1 MSLPRDAEVVV
12 CGAGVAGLATAWHLA
27 VRRGVAGVV
36 IVDERPPLTLTSD
49 KSTECYR
56 NWWPD
61 APMVELANRSIALL
75 DELAESSG
83 NAFALNRNGYLF
95 ATATAAGAD
104 ALARQAA
111 AISALGAGP
120 LRVHR
125 GPLPGPGSSPYTAP
139 DWDRP
144 RPTADGADLFL
155 DAAEIARRFPGL
167 APDTVA
173 ALHTRRCGWLSAQ
186 QLGMLWLEQARA
198 AGARLVEGRVVG
210 VELADGAVASV
221 RVAHGAGGAVERIA
235 TPVFVDAAGPAAGE
249 VARLAGVEL
258 PLAHELHL
266 KVFFEDE
273 RRVLARESPLVCWQD
288 PVRVDWS
295 AEERAGLAEDPAT
308 RNLLEELPAG
318 VHFRPEGGRDS
329 RSSILLWNYHCAPVA
344 PRFPI
349 PVDPL
354 HFQVVLRGVARAAPA
369 FSVYRERGRVPYVD
383 GGYYTKTAE
392 NRPLVG
398 PLDPEKARGAF
409 LVGALSGFGIMM
421 SPAAGE
427 LAASYVTGDPVPG
440 WAAAF
445 RLERYDDPDYRQ
457 RLRAAGSG
465 QL

>member
-1 MSLPRDAEVVV
+1 MTLPRDAEVVI

-27 VRRGVAGVV
+27 VRRGVADVV
-36 IVDERPPLTLTSD
+36 VVDERPPLSLTSD

-61 APMVELANRSIALL
+61 AAMVELADRSIALL
-75 DELAESSG
+75 DELAASTT

-95 ATATAAGAD
+95 ATASARGAAE
-104 ALARQAA
+104 LARQAA
-111 AISALGAGP
+111 AISALGGGP

-125 GPLPGPGSSPYTAP
+125 GAADDPPWAEP

-144 RPTADGADLFL
+144 RATADGADLFL
-155 DAAEIARRFPGL
+155 DPAGIARRFPGL

-173 ALHTRRCGWLSAQ
+173 ALHARRCGWLSAQ
-186 QLGMLWLEQARA
+186 QLGMLWLDQARA
-198 AGARLVEGRVVG
+198 AGVRLVEGRVVG
-210 VELADGAVASV
+210 VELADGAVTSV
-221 RVAHGAGGAVERIA
+221 RVAHGEGGAVERIA
-235 TPVFVDAAGPAAGE
+235 TPVFVDAAGPAAGD
-249 VARLAGVEL
+249 VARLVGVEL
-258 PLAHELHL
+258 PLLHELHL
-266 KVFFEDE
+266 KVFFDDE
-273 RRVLARESPLVCWQD
+273 HRVLSRPSPLVCWQD
-288 PVRVDWS
+288 PVTVAWS

-308 RNLLEELPAG
+308 RPLLDELPAG
-318 VHFRPEGGRDS
+318 VHFRPEGGRDG
-329 RSSILLWNYHCAPVA
+329 RSAILLWNYHCEPVP

-349 PVDPL
+349 PIDPL

-369 FSVYRERGRVPYVD
+369 FAVYRERGRVPYVD

-392 NRPLVG
+392 NRPLIG
-398 PLDPEKARGAF
+398 PLDPDGARGAYV
-409 LVGALSGFGIMM
+409 VGALSGFGIMM

-427 LAASYVTGDPVPG
+427 LAAAYVTGDPVPA

-457 RLRAAGSG
+457 RLLATASG